1 MKKMIITIVVLVITG
16 VAALFFY
23 VLTDKN
29 KEVSEKEPYVNYIN
43 RDLPALR
50 PAYLRWDEY
59 DQIYYLP
66 DSSVSPEKTDLE
78 IPPGAIFLFNK
89 VIHRNKAVSGVSLSL
104 WHGSLTID
112 NKKQDIV
119 LAWGEKHTICLE
131 APCGYWTYEKAPW
144 QNNEDF
150 KKYFID

>member
-59 DQIYYLP
+59 DKIYYLP

-89 VIHRNKAVSGVSLSL
+89 VIHRNKAVSGVYLYQSNSTQVKANVISKAICHHAISAKSVNSKINSTKSPRTS
-104 WHGSLTID
+104 HG
-112 NKKQDIV
+112 
-119 LAWGEKHTICLE
+119 
-131 APCGYWTYEKAPW
+131 
-144 QNNEDF
+144 
-150 KKYFID
+150 